1 MTPVAG
7 EVVCVVGSIGM
18 AWVRA
23 AALVLA
29 AGAVVA
35 LVVLARRAA
44 LGAGPSGWF
53 VWCVAAALAVLV
65 VSVGVVLARLLGAW

>member
-1 MTPVAG
+1 
-7 EVVCVVGSIGM
+7 
-18 AWVRA
+18 
-23 AALVLA
+23 
-29 AGAVVA
+29 VVA